1 MKKIIL
7 SSFFMMLCT
16 ITFSQSTFEIKKI
29 GDQYTSAQITA
40 VFSSADFCGS
50 YYQSKRN
57 LITLNDGSEI
67 ELKSGRELVDSGV
80 DIAPSCLLADD
91 SIYFISIWSIS
102 QEGYLMKG
110 FDNTLNPT
118 EKEYYHKNNINKQ

>member
-67 ELKSGRELVDSGV
+67 ELKSKSEL
-80 DIAPSCLLADD
+80 IALGINISDNCFLDD
-91 SIYFISIWSIS
+91 SITYYTAIWSIS
-102 QEGYLMKG
+102 NTNMLMKG
-110 FDNTLNPT
+110 SNIDLNTT
-118 EKEYYHKNNINKQ
+118 EKKMRVSNNNGQ